1 MAYLELKNI
10 SVVFS
15 GFRAVNN
22 VSLSIDEG
30 ELRVLIGPNGAG
42 KTTIMDMITGK
53 TRPTEGEIYLDGH
66 KITNV
71 APYKIAEIYKIGR
84 KFQGPNIFANMTVFE
99 NVEVALRGYSSL
111 IKTFTY
117 RRTPEI
123 IEKINDIL
131 KQINLY
137 EYRDMISASLS
148 HGQRQWLEM
157 GMVLAQDP
165 KVILLDEPTSG
176 MTADETYK
184 TGEMIKTVMKGKTIL
199 VIEHDI
205 DFVKQIAKK
214 VTVLNHGEI
223 LAEGSYEEITSNPEV
238 IRVYLKNDAD
248 ENAEPTVEQKIVKDM
263 KKQLVEKMGEK

>member
-1 MAYLELKNI
+1 MAYLELRDI
-10 SVVFS
+10 SVVFNC
-15 GFRAVNN
+15 FRAVNHVN
-22 VSLSIDEG
+22 LKIDEG

-53 TRPTEGEIYLDGH
+53 TKPTEGQILLNGKD
-66 KITNV
+66 ITGA
-71 APYKIAEIYKIGR
+71 APYKISEIYKIGR

-99 NVEVALRGYSSL
+99 NVEVALRGYSTL
-111 IKTFTY
+111 WKTFTY
-117 RRTPEI
+117 RRTPAVVKK
-123 IEKINDIL
+123 IEDIL
-131 KQINLY
+131 KQIGLY
-137 EYRDMISASLS
+137 EYRDMISSSLS

-184 TGEMIKTVMKGKTIL
+184 TGEMIKTIMKGKTIL

-205 DFVKQIAKK
+205 DFVKQIASK

-223 LAEGSYEEITSNPEV
+223 LAEGSYEEITNNPEV
-238 IRVYLKNDAD
+238 IKAYL
-248 ENAEPTVEQKIVKDM
+248 
-263 KKQLVEKMGEK
+263 GE